1 MEIGWLPDQ
10 LKTMRN
16 LCDISLILIE
26 REKQELLPTVLEL
39 LYQEAQAILD
49 SYCVERKNAIQ

>member
-1 MEIGWLPDQ
+1 MEIDWLPDQ

-26 REKQELLPTVLEL
+26 REREELLPTVLEL
-39 LYQEAQAILD
+39 LYQEVQQIVD
-49 SYCVERKNAIQ
+49 EFCVEKKLEPI